1 MKKYMKPLLML
12 LLLLSATSACFAQQK
27 KKTTLRGQ
35 ILNSKQGFFILRNQ
49 GRADSVKLGPEGHF
63 ELFIEQEA
71 ANYFTIEQGKQSV
84 QIYVLPDD
92 EMNVIAGSQN
102 LLNATI
108 AGKGAPYC
116 NYLLE
121 KQKADRAD
129 MANYASFKLATISGD
144 RYYAIRDSIKAER
157 NNKLTSASKTG
168 AFDQD
173 FRKYEQA
180 TFDYQMGYELLQH
193 KTQASKAGISVFP
206 ESTERYMLGLD
217 LNNEQVSYDFYFK
230 SFALN
235 RMTGIAGVAYY
246 AGTDKSILHYYEL
259 AVEAICTEM
268 KSEKNKSILFS
279 EFMPQL
285 INDVGTSDLRK
296 IIASM
301 EGCCSDQ
308 VLIANVKKFAAQ
320 FEHLYA
326 GKPAPDAAFYDAN
339 GKTSKL
345 SDYKGKVVYIDAW
358 ATWCGPCK
366 REIPHLKTLEEE
378 YHGKNVQFISVSTD
392 KDVNAWK
399 NFIAKEQMGGL
410 QLHQSDDPR
419 QSISQL
425 YIVNSIPRFILID
438 EKGNIVNTDAPR
450 PSSGDQIRNV
460 LNELLAD

>member
-1 MKKYMKPLLML
+1 
-12 LLLLSATSACFAQQK
+12 
-27 KKTTLRGQ
+27 
-35 ILNSKQGFFILRNQ
+35 
-49 GRADSVKLGPEGHF
+49 
-63 ELFIEQEA
+63 
-71 ANYFTIEQGKQSV
+71 
-84 QIYVLPDD
+84 
-92 EMNVIAGSQN
+92 
-102 LLNATI
+102 
-108 AGKGAPYC
+108 
-116 NYLLE
+116 
-121 KQKADRAD
+121 
-129 MANYASFKLATISGD
+129 
-144 RYYAIRDSIKAER
+144 
-157 NNKLTSASKTG
+157 
-168 AFDQD
+168 
-173 FRKYEQA
+173 
-180 TFDYQMGYELLQH
+180 
-193 KTQASKAGISVFP
+193 
-206 ESTERYMLGLD
+206 
-217 LNNEQVSYDFYFK
+217 
-230 SFALN
+230 
-235 RMTGIAGVAYY
+235 
-246 AGTDKSILHYYEL
+246 
-259 AVEAICTEM
+259 M

-392 KDVNAWK
+392 KDVTAWK

>member
-1 MKKYMKPLLML
+1 MISTLKNLSVVL
-12 LLLLSATSACFAQQK
+12 LLVATTSACFSQQK
-27 KKTTLRGQ
+27 QKTTLRGQ
-35 ILNSKQGFFILRNQ
+35 VLNSKQSFFMLRNQ
-49 GRADSVKLGPEGHF
+49 GRADTIKLGADGRF
-63 ELFIEQEA
+63 EIFIEQTG
-71 ANYFTIEQGKQSV
+71 ANFFSIEQGKQSL
-84 QIYVLPDD
+84 QIYALSDD
-92 EMNVIAGSQN
+92 EISVVTSSQN
-102 LLNATI
+102 LLNASVE
-108 AGKGAPYC
+108 GKSAVYC
-116 NYLLE
+116 NYLIE
-121 KQKADRAD
+121 KQKADKAD
-129 MANYASFKLATISGD
+129 LATYAGFKIGGIRPE
-144 RYYAIRDSIKAER
+144 RYYAIRDSIRSER
-157 NNKLTSASKTG
+157 NNKLTLAAKTG
-168 AFDQD
+168 AFDAT

-180 TFDYQMGYELLQH
+180 TFDYQMGFELLQH
-193 KTQASKAGISVFP
+193 KIQASKAGVVVFP
-206 ESTERYMLGLD
+206 ESTDRFMLGLD
-217 LNNEQVSYDFYFK
+217 LNNEEVSYDFFFK
-230 SFALN
+230 SFAFNLV
-235 RMTGIAGVAYY
+235 TGIASAAYN
-246 AGTDKSILHYYEL
+246 AGADKSALHYYEL
-259 AVEAICTEM
+259 VVEAFCREI
-268 KSEKNKSILFS
+268 KSEKNKSILLS

-296 IIASM
+296 IIATM
-301 EGCCSDQ
+301 ESCCSDK
-308 VLIANVKKFAAQ
+308 VLIANVKKYASQ

-392 KDVNAWK
+392 KDLNAWK

-410 QLHQSDDPR
+410 QLHQSDDPK